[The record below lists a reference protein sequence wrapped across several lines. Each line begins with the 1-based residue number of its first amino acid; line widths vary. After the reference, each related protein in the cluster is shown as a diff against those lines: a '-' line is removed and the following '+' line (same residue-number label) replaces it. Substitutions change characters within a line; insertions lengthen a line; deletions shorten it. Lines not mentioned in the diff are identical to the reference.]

1 VAGRGLGLDVSPWLL
16 PLLWA
21 CPMCAQAGSSR
32 VAVLL
37 PVMFAVPY
45 LVSAVI
51 LRIVRRLE

>member
-1 VAGRGLGLDVSPWLL
+1 
-16 PLLWA
+16 
-21 CPMCAQAGSSR
+21 